1 MASEKDKTKDKQYK
15 MDELRQQLIQKDEA
29 IKLAI
34 EKKSKEEE
42 LVELHKSRAKKLES
56 DIKKLEFGKKVIRMD
71 MMDAAADVANLDR
84 NQFFEKAV
92 ESAIKNVS
100 DAEPEEKQKSANP
113 EDKSKLTAEKDVSD
127 KKDEP
132 AGITPLDKA
141 RAEFMKKHPEGFAA
155 VASAKKEA

>member
-1 MASEKDKTKDKQYK
+1 ME
-15 MDELRQQLIQKDEA
+15 KDEA

-42 LVELHKSRAKKLES
+42 LVELHKSRVKKLES
-56 DIKKLEFGKKVIRMD
+56 DIKKLEFVKKVIRMD
-71 MMDAAADVANLDR
+71 MMDAAADAANLDR
-84 NQFFEKAV
+84 IQFFEKTV
-92 ESAIKNVS
+92 EAAIKNVS
-100 DAEPEEKQKSANP
+100 DAEPEEKQKSA
-113 EDKSKLTAEKDVSD
+113 EDKSKLTAEKDVPD